1 MLIFAAGAVSALL
14 AVLILL
20 RLRARSEGG
29 RISDLRQELE
39 TARVEN
45 TVMAV
50 IAQHASDG
58 LVIQDIQ
65 GRIEWSNPAYS
76 RMTGYS
82 AEELRGRKPQEFVLP
97 PEDRLTPEEI
107 EDFRYDISSGALDS
121 FEIIRNV
128 RKNGEFFWNQ
138 LGFAVVDHMGTREP
152 KVIVIARDVTEQIE
166 REEAL
171 KRAKEDIQRR
181 AEHDILTGL
190 PNRMK
195 LAGYF
200 ASEMQAAG
208 DSGERI
214 GVLHVDLDRF
224 KKVNDALGHDAG
236 DAVLVHAANVM
247 SAQVRKKDLVCRF
260 GGDEFIIVCPGLPG
274 LDALE
279 TLAGRIIRQLTK
291 PMQWGG
297 QSIAIGASI
306 GIALS
311 NSQTRDQNEVMK
323 QADIALYEAK
333 NRGRNGYVCYTPD
346 LGETVARRNAISSD
360 LGQAIAGN
368 EISVVL
374 QPQFDLKH
382 NRVRGLEALV
392 RWYHPARG
400 VLLPAEFLPAA
411 EIQGCM
417 QAIDQIAIDGALDA
431 LKMLR
436 GEGHEGMSVSINV
449 SARTLTQKGYVD
461 KLKWEVETRGLEPRD
476 VVVEVLETIV
486 IEGRDNVAA
495 QTIAALSEAGFAV
508 ELDDFGIGYS
518 GLVNLTRL
526 PIQGVKIDRS
536 LVQDLPFDSTAQ
548 TVVRAIFRLCEDLD
562 LSVVS
567 EGVERSEQAQFLQQ
581 IGGHV
586 VQGFGIAR
594 PMAAKDLLG
603 WMNRLREGMTL
614 PVLEGAEALR
624 RSH

>member
-1 MLIFAAGAVSALL
+1 
-14 AVLILL
+14 
-20 RLRARSEGG
+20 
-29 RISDLRQELE
+29 
-39 TARVEN
+39 
-45 TVMAV
+45 MAV

-58 LVIQDIQ
+58 LVIQDIH
-65 GRIEWSNPAYS
+65 GRIEWSNSAYS

-82 AEELRGRKPQEFVLP
+82 AEELRGRRPQEFVLP

-107 EDFRYDISSGALDS
+107 EDFKYDISSGALDS

-128 RKNGEFFWNQ
+128 RKSGEFFWNQ
-138 LGFAVVDHMGTREP
+138 LGFAVVDHNGARAP
-152 KVIVIARDVTEQIE
+152 QIVVIARDVTEQIE

-171 KRAKEDIQRR
+171 KRAKQDIQHR
-181 AEHDILTGL
+181 AEHDLLTGL

-195 LAGYF
+195 LAGF
-200 ASEMQAAG
+200 FSRELRAAG
-208 DSGERI
+208 DSKIGI

-224 KKVNDALGHDAG
+224 KKINDTLGHDAG
-236 DAVLVHAANVM
+236 DAVLVHAAKVM
-247 SAQVRKKDLVCRF
+247 SAQIRMKDLVCRF

-274 LDALE
+274 VEALE
-279 TLAGRIIRQLTK
+279 ALAARLIKRLAK

-297 QSIAIGASI
+297 QSIVIGASI

-311 NSQTRDQNEVMK
+311 NSQTRDQNDIMK
-323 QADIALYEAK
+323 QADITLYEAK
-333 NRGRNGYVCYTPD
+333 NRGRNGYVRYTSE
-346 LGETVARRNAISSD
+346 LGEMVARRNAISSD
-360 LGQAIAGN
+360 LGRAIASN
-368 EISVVL
+368 EISVAL
-374 QPQFDLKH
+374 QPQFDLTR
-382 NRVRGLEALV
+382 NRVRGFEALV
-392 RWYHPARG
+392 RWNHPSRG

-436 GEGHEGMSVSINV
+436 SEGHEGMSVSINV

-536 LVQDLPFDSTAQ
+536 LVQDLPADTTAQ

-567 EGVERSEQAQFLQQ
+567 EGVERAEQAQFLQQ

-586 VQGFGIAR
+586 IQGFGIAR
-594 PMAAKDLLG
+594 PMPARDLPG
-603 WMNRLREGMTL
+603 WLNRLREGMTL
-614 PVLEGAEALR
+614 PVAEPAPNVR
-624 RSH
+624 RFQ